1 MTPGRPSGL
10 GPAGPGQ
17 LRGLARAALLACP
30 RPVVRRSL
38 PAGRAGGRV
47 STLDDVRLG
56 PDVACVC
63 AIGAFDGVHVGHR
76 ALLAE
81 ARRRADELGALV
93 VAVTFD
99 PDPARVLTQG
109 YEGRDLLRVADRE
122 RGLLL
127 AGADAVLT
135 LGFDRELA
143 SLDAASFVRDVLRRA
158 VSPRA
163 VVVGD
168 DFRMGAGGACDVDA
182 LARLGSEGGF
192 DVAGVALSSVDGG
205 AVSATRV
212 RRLLLGGDVAAAS
225 RLLARPHVVW
235 GTVAH
240 GRGQGTG
247 FGFPTANV
255 DVDPACCLPAEGVYS
270 CVAISRDGDGD
281 ADGACARAWPAA
293 VNVGRPRS
301 FADAGGPGPFLE
313 ATLLGFDGDLYGR
326 GLGIAFVGWL
336 RAPRAFDDLGELR
349 RVVLSNV
356 GSVRD
361 ALGGSGAD
369 LGGVFL

>member
-1 MTPGRPSGL
+1 MTPGRPSGRVPD
-10 GPAGPGQ
+10 GPAPLGE
-17 LRGLARAALLACP
+17 LACAALLACP

-47 STLDDVRLG
+47 STLGDVSLG
-56 PDVACVC
+56 PDAACVC
-63 AIGAFDGVHVGHR
+63 AIGAFDGLHVGHR

-109 YEGRDLLRVADRE
+109 YQGRDLLRVADRE

-135 LGFDRELA
+135 LRFDRDLA
-143 SLDAASFVRDVLRRA
+143 SLDAASFVRDVLGRV
-158 VSPRA
+158 VSLRA
-163 VVVGD
+163 VVVGE

-182 LARLGSEGGF
+182 LARLGREDGF
-192 DVAGVALSSVDGG
+192 DVAGLPLSSADGG

-212 RRLLLGGDVAAAS
+212 RRLLLDGDVAAAA

-270 CVAISRDGDGD
+270 CVALSCDGDGP
-281 ADGACARAWPAA
+281 GARAWPAA

-301 FADAGGPGPFLE
+301 FSGAGAGGSFLE